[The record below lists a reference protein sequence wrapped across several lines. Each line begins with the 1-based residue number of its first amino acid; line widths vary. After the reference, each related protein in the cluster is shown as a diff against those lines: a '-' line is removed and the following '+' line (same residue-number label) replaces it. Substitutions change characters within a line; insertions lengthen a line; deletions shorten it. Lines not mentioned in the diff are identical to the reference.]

1 MTHPRKDTHRSPKP
15 PKKPKQKKQNPI
27 TAAIASWLH
36 QDESSHTHFSLTSV
50 FAKTS
55 STPENLNDEQLTTLL
70 LEKAPKR
77 WVVYEPMVLLPS
89 GSFSSYP
96 WPQLLGSLSHEV
108 VSFLWS
114 RILANI
120 AQDGG
125 VPAGVQLTR
134 LAVNEGIPLH
144 VADAEGSQ
152 SAEEKRQQEEEG
164 ENLLRS
170 PSGLK
175 MLHGDFGP
183 ALPPTALPTAQDF
196 DKAFWVSTKQN
207 GITQIWA
214 PRYTMFSR
222 GNVKEKARLLDFHK
236 ASPPAT
242 TSATTGAVST
252 NAAAAAAAATV
263 AGEKSLSK
271 RVRPPTALKRKY
283 ALDLYAGIGYFVFS
297 YAKLGM
303 RVLCWEIN
311 PWSVEGLR
319 RGAVANK
326 WTVKVFQ
333 GEELKK
339 KTTAQMLQE
348 AEGVQIVVFL
358 EGNESAGQRVR
369 ELRAEGR
376 ELDVLHVNGG
386 FLPTS
391 EKSWRDSWEGAVGKG
406 VGDGWLHLHENVHV
420 KDVESRRAEIQGIM
434 DRWNQELDAQSGGT
448 AETRA
453 VVEHVELVKTF
464 APDVWHCVF
473 DVYITRC
480 SSTDSSGGG
489 SRPT

>member
-1 MTHPRKDTHRSPKP
+1 MSQQPPTVVSKDEHQRKPRKERGPKA
-15 PKKPKQKKQNPI
+15 PKQKKENPI
-27 TAAIASWLH
+27 TAAVTSWLQDQRQSISLAALLSPLETT
-36 QDESSHTHFSLTSV
+36 QDE
-50 FAKTS
+50 
-55 STPENLNDEQLTTLL
+55 EQLEILL
-70 LEKAPKR
+70 LDKAPKR
-77 WVVYEPMVLLPS
+77 WVIYEPMVLLPS
-89 GSFSSYP
+89 GSFTASP
-96 WPQLLGSLSHEV
+96 WPQLLDSLS
-108 VSFLWS
+108 SDIKSSLWT

-120 AQDGG
+120 TRDGG
-125 VPAGVQLTR
+125 ASKAELTR

-144 VADAEGSQ
+144 HVADA
-152 SAEEKRQQEEEG
+152 AEDAKAGLKGEEEEEE

-175 MLHGDFGP
+175 LLHGDFGP
-183 ALPPTALPTAQDF
+183 ALSPTAALPTPQDF
-196 DKAFWVSTKQN
+196 GEAFWVSTKQN

-222 GNVKEKARLLDFHK
+222 GNVKEKARLLEFHHHR
-236 ASPPAT
+236 SL
-242 TSATTGAVST
+242 TSAAAPTNT
-252 NAAAAAAAATV
+252 NAAAPSPQQNLTHRVKPPAT
-263 AGEKSLSK
+263 
-271 RVRPPTALKRKY
+271 LKDKY

-326 WTVKVFQ
+326 WSVKVFQ
-333 GEELKK
+333 GEEDLTK
-339 KTTAQMLQE
+339 KTTGEMLRE
-348 AEGVQIVVFL
+348 ADAEGVQVVVFL
-358 EGNESAGQRVR
+358 EGNESAGRRVR
-369 ELRAEGR
+369 ELREEGG
-376 ELDVLHVNGG
+376 ELDVIHVNGG

-391 EKSWRDSWEGAVGKG
+391 EKSWRDSWEAVVGKG

-420 KDVESRRAEIQGIM
+420 KDIESRRGEIQGIM
-434 DRWNQELDAQSGGT
+434 DRWNQELDGSEGT
-448 AETRA
+448 TETKA

-473 DVYITRC
+473 DVYITRS
-480 SSTDSSGGG
+480 SSTSSSGSG